1 MLESIEPI
9 RIDYGKTLRTAEWV
23 FTILFMLEYSVRL
36 YSVKSPFKYA
46 LSFYGIIDLLAWV
59 PLWITLILKEDSAH
73 YLAMI
78 RILRVLRVFLILKL
92 MNLVGDSN
100 KLIRAM
106 RDSAGKIFVFLF
118 FILTLVTVAG
128 SIMYIIEGSKNDAFS
143 SIPTSIYLAIITV
156 TTVGF
161 GDVYPITAIGKI
173 ITSVMVLVGYAII
186 AVPTGIVIGAM
197 RNSSK

>member
-1 MLESIEPI
+1 
-9 RIDYGKTLRTAEWV
+9 
-23 FTILFMLEYSVRL
+23 
-36 YSVKSPFKYA
+36 
-46 LSFYGIIDLLAWV
+46 
-59 PLWITLILKEDSAH
+59 
-73 YLAMI
+73 
-78 RILRVLRVFLILKL
+78 

-118 FILTLVTVAG
+118 FILTLVSVAG

-143 SIPTSIYLAIITV
+143 SIPTSIYWAIITV

-173 ITSVMVLVGYAII
+173 IISVIVLVGYAII
-186 AVPTGIVIGAM
+186 AVPTAIVIGAM
-197 RNSSK
+197 RNSSEQAASGHLCPECGRDGHHYFAIYCYHCGSKFLE

>member
-1 MLESIEPI
+1 MNDTPIEPINFRERVRKIIFDHNTLSSKGFDVLLLILILLAVFATMLESIESI

-23 FTILFMLEYSVRL
+23 FTILFMLEYAARL

-46 LSFYGIIDLLAWV
+46 FSFYGVIDLLAWV

-78 RILRVLRVFLILKL
+78 RILRVLRVFRILKL

-106 RDSAGKIFVFLF
+106 RDSAGKKFCFPVFYF
-118 FILTLVTVAG
+118 NSG
-128 SIMYIIEGSKNDAFS
+128 NRC
-143 SIPTSIYLAIITV
+143 
-156 TTVGF
+156 GF
-161 GDVYPITAIGKI
+161 NYVHY
-173 ITSVMVLVGYAII
+173 
-186 AVPTGIVIGAM
+186 
-197 RNSSK
+197 